1 MAPIEIPETDPAR
14 QLDLDVNVEDGRS
27 AVTPSPSVR
36 VDLPEATDLTPVASP
51 RCGTQ
56 QRELLG
62 QLFSNAPLHRR
73 AK

>member
-14 QLDLDVNVEDGRS
+14 QLDLDVNVEDGRTPV
-27 AVTPSPSVR
+27 APSPSANIDV
-36 VDLPEATDLTPVASP
+36 PEATDLTPVSSP

-62 QLFSNAPLHRR
+62 QPFSNAPLHRR